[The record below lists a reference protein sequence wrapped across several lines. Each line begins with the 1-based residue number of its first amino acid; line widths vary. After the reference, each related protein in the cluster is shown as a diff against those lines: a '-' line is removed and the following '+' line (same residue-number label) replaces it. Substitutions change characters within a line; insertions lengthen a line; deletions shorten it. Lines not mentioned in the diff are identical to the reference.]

1 MALPVDE
8 FDKDAR
14 SLYLQM
20 QLYLQSLL
28 LGARSVWPPD
38 AEVGVARALNDEP
51 GALEVRA
58 QVIEQGGGLRFVVSC
73 RRCSVV
79 DGHPAGIARKGRFCE
94 HVFP

>member
-1 MALPVDE
+1 MPGRYTFRCSSISRA
-8 FDKDAR
+8 
-14 SLYLQM
+14 SC
-20 QLYLQSLL
+20 SG
-28 LGARSVWPPD
+28 LGASGRPD

-79 DGHPAGIARKGRFCE
+79 DGHPAGIAGTGRFCE